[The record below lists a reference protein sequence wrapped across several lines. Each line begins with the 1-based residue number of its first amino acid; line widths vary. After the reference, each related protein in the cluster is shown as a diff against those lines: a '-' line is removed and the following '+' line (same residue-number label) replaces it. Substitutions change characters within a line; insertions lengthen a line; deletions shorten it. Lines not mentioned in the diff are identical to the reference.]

1 MTTLIEQ
8 KQTTEAQERHDE
20 SASDLFLRQLSA
32 CGVDYFFANGGT
44 DFPPIAEA
52 FARAAEH
59 GAEVPRPMVIPHENV
74 AVSMAHG
81 VYMTTGRPQAVM
93 VHVNV
98 GTANTVN
105 AVLNASRDETPVLL
119 FAGRSPYSETGR
131 HGTRTRYIHWAQE
144 MFDQGGMLREAVKWD
159 YELHLPEQAADLVA
173 RAYQVAM
180 TSPRGPVY
188 ATLPRDVLADPIRV
202 SRPDSG
208 RRPAPAVPHPQPDD
222 IRRLADW
229 IATAERPLIITQG
242 AGRTKAG
249 FDALARVA
257 ERFAIPVVSFH
268 PRFLN
273 IAADHPM
280 NLGFQPGELLA
291 RADLVIALEAD
302 VPWIPNLESPP
313 DGCRIVQI
321 GEDPSFTRYP
331 MRSFPTDLGITG
343 DAATVLDAVERRLT
357 GHDALDEGRIA
368 ARGAVLRTQSRALA
382 AKRLTPDAVPPGSA
396 IGPEWLSACIAE
408 AVGPGALI
416 VNEYPLRLEHCPQT
430 MSGSYFGLSA
440 AGGLGWGLGA
450 ALGAKLANPDRL
462 VVATLGDGAYMFAN
476 PTASH
481 WVAEAHDLPV
491 LTIIFN
497 NQLYGAVRN
506 ATMAMYKTGVAA
518 RNGGRMLADLSP
530 APAYEK
536 LVEASGGA
544 GFRVERPEDL
554 RETLRRA
561 VAVVT
566 GERRQAL
573 VNVLCDY

>member
-1 MTTLIEQ
+1 MIEQ
-8 KQTTEAQERHDE
+8 KQTTEAQEQHDE
-20 SASDLFLRQLSA
+20 SASDQFLRQLSA

-59 GAEVPRPMVIPHENV
+59 GTNVPRPMVIPHENV

-188 ATLPRDVLADPIRV
+188 ATLPRDVLAEPIRV

-208 RRPAPAVPHPQPDD
+208 RRPAPAVPYPQPDD

-242 AGRTKAG
+242 AGRTRAG

-257 ERFAIPVVSFH
+257 DRRPRRRPVHPVPRPGRQAPDSGRAAAGRRHRPGVAERLHRRGGRS
-268 PRFLN
+268 R
-273 IAADHPM
+273 
-280 NLGFQPGELLA
+280 
-291 RADLVIALEAD
+291 RADRQRIPAAAGALPAD
-302 VPWIPNLESPP
+302 
-313 DGCRIVQI
+313 R
-321 GEDPSFTRYP
+321 
-331 MRSFPTDLGITG
+331 
-343 DAATVLDAVERRLT
+343 ERQLFRAERGRRPRL
-357 GHDALDEGRIA
+357 
-368 ARGAVLRTQSRALA
+368 
-382 AKRLTPDAVPPGSA
+382 
-396 IGPEWLSACIAE
+396 
-408 AVGPGALI
+408 GPG
-416 VNEYPLRLEHCPQT
+416 
-430 MSGSYFGLSA
+430 
-440 AGGLGWGLGA
+440 
-450 ALGAKLANPDRL
+450 
-462 VVATLGDGAYMFAN
+462 
-476 PTASH
+476 
-481 WVAEAHDLPV
+481 
-491 LTIIFN
+491 
-497 NQLYGAVRN
+497 
-506 ATMAMYKTGVAA
+506 
-518 RNGGRMLADLSP
+518 
-530 APAYEK
+530 
-536 LVEASGGA
+536 GGA
-544 GFRVERPEDL
+544 GGQARSPGPAGRRDARRRRLHVRQSHRLPLGRGGAWPAGPDHHL
-554 RETLRRA
+554 QQPALRRGA
-561 VAVVT
+561 QRHHGDVQD
-566 GERRQAL
+566 RRRCVRRRPHAGRPQPGAGL
-573 VNVLCDY
+573 